1 MKHSHKTVYQI
12 YPKSFC
18 DSNGDGW
25 GDLQGVIRKLDYLQ
39 TLGIEYIWFNAMFV
53 SPQRDNGYDVADY
66 RMIDPRYGSMN
77 DFEQLCQEAK
87 KRNIDI
93 MLDMV
98 FNHTSTEHEWFQKA
112 IHGDETYKNYYIFR
126 KGNADGSAPT
136 NWQSKFGGP
145 AWEYV
150 ESLDEYYLHLY
161 DVTQADLNWENPAV
175 RQEMADIVNYWRSKG
190 VHGFRFDVVN
200 LISKGSYKDDPDHFD
215 GRQFYTDGPHVH
227 EYLKELNE
235 RSFGLD
241 EASMTVGEM
250 SSTTIENCVR
260 YSGANAHEL
269 SSVFTFH
276 HLKVDYKNKQ
286 KWSLMNFDFLE
297 LKQLLNQWQIG
308 MQEANAWNAL
318 FWCNH
323 DQPRA
328 ISRFGDDKKYPKQS
342 AKMLAT
348 CLHCMRGTPY
358 VYQGEEIGMTNA
370 YFTDIQQYQDV
381 ESINFFNILKSQGK
395 SEQEIYHI
403 LQERSRDNARTPM
416 QWNDQPNA
424 GFTDGTPWI
433 SLTNNY
439 PIINVKNALAD
450 PNSIFYHYQKLIQMR
465 KTYDV
470 IAEGNYVPL
479 FEEHLQVF
487 AYKRTLKNEELYVIN
502 NFYGSP
508 CLIQLPKECADMQIL
523 ISNYSDTKAVDEMTL
538 RPYESFVLYQSK

>member
-39 TLGIEYIWFNAMFV
+39 MLGIEYIWFNAMFV

-66 RMIDPRYGSMN
+66 RMIDPRYGTMD

-200 LISKGSYKDDPDHFD
+200 LISKGSFEDDPDHFD

-328 ISRFGDDKKYPKQS
+328 VSRFGDDKKYPKQS

-381 ESINFFNILKSQGK
+381 ESINFFNILKSLGK

-433 SLTNNY
+433 SLTSNY
-439 PIINVKNALAD
+439 PIINVNNALAD
-450 PNSIFYHYQKLIQMR
+450 PDSIFYHYQKLIQMR

-508 CLIQLPKECADMQIL
+508 CLIQLPEACADMKIL